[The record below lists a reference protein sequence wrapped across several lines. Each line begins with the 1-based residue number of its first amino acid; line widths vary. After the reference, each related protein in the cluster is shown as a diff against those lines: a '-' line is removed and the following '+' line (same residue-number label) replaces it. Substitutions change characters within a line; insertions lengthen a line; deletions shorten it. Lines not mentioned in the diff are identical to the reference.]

1 MTLKSTIERVDFAIN
16 EDTKADSTIKCDLL
30 IECCKLMADWVIAI
44 GEDTDR
50 DEREQELAIEIVLQG
65 CCHEN
70 NTFQSAEFQKKTNY
84 LFDPSRAGQQ
94 AMFNALI
101 GRGKTNAK
109 T

>member
-1 MTLKSTIERVDFAIN
+1 MTLTRTDFAIN

-30 IECCKLMADWVIAI
+30 IEAAKVLADWVIAM
-44 GEDTDR
+44 GDDETR

-65 CCHEN
+65 FCHEN
-70 NTFQSAEFQKKTNY
+70 NTFQSAEFQKKVNY

-101 GRGKTNAK
+101 GRGKTNA
-109 T
+109 